1 MTDCTSE
8 KAQSVHLTDFSA
20 VNEAWINTDLE
31 TSMELA
37 QRICSSVHAM
47 RKANRA
53 KVRQPLAKVILTVT
67 DFNLLQ
73 TISSISHIIK
83 NEVNVKEV
91 TAFLDTGDSPYI
103 TRRIKPNFKILGKKF
118 GKRLPEVVEIINGL
132 KGDKIELGL
141 LASENGLSI
150 FPNEE
155 ALEEMNPINLKMEDV
170 IMSVENVEGWVSE
183 SLDNALVSVDF
194 TITPALKQEGIA
206 RDFVNR
212 IQNLRKDSGF
222 DVTDKISIKLV
233 DSDPEV
239 TEGVRIFTDF
249 IRQEVQAV
257 SLEIV
262 SELADGQDVEFE
274 ELTLVVKVSVV

>member
-8 KAQSVHLTDFSA
+8 KAQSVHLTDFSK
-20 VNEAWINTDLE
+20 VNEAWINADLE

-37 QRICSSVHAM
+37 QRICSLVHSV
-47 RKANRA
+47 RKTNRI
-53 KVRQPLAKVILTVT
+53 KVRQPLSKVLIPVLSE
-67 DFNLLQ
+67 Q
-73 TISSISHIIK
+73 TREQIASVEDLIK
-83 NEVNVKEV
+83 TEVNIKAIEY
-91 TAFLDTGDSPYI
+91 LDDASGVLSKKV
-103 TRRIKPNFKILGKKF
+103 KPNFKALGPKF
-118 GKRLPEVVEIINGL
+118 GKDMKAVAEGIISMTSENIAILENIGEYLIPATNYLITPNEVEILTEDLPGY
-132 KGDKIELGL
+132 
-141 LASENGLSI
+141 LSAKD
-150 FPNEE
+150 NEITV
-155 ALEEMNPINLKMEDV
+155 ALDI
-170 IMSVENVEGWVSE
+170 
-183 SLDNALVSVDF
+183 